1 MHIAE
6 GVLPA
11 RDALLWW
18 AVATP
23 ALLWGWPRAADRS
36 AEQDLDRRSLEGMAV
51 GLLFA
56 MTLLPI
62 PVPVAGA
69 TSHICAT
76 PVLALLLGLRRII
89 LPTALVLFVQAL
101 FFAHGGLTTLG
112 ANIVTLGVFAPAVAV
127 LVARALTW
135 LGAPAFSA
143 IVGACFLGDVAV
155 YAGDSIILATAL
167 AGAESFATWLVLIGL
182 GFAPVQLP
190 LAALEGFLSGFLV
203 RGLAERR
210 SSVVPAWL
218 DSARLRG
225 GAALVPGRA
234 LVLACVVPPIAAL
247 LAGSPARA
255 EEERYR
261 GLDDVVI
268 ARAAE
273 KAGREARPVLDL
285 GDGEVPLFV
294 FSLGSFVAGILVGRG
309 WSRLEAPRAR

>member
-23 ALLWGWPRAADRS
+23 ALVWGWPRAVDRS
-36 AEQDLDRRSLEGMAV
+36 PKQDPEQRSLEGMAV

-69 TSHICAT
+69 TSHMCAT
-76 PVLALLLGLRRII
+76 PVLALLLGLRRVIV
-89 LPTALVLFVQAL
+89 PTALVLFVQAL

-112 ANIVTLGVFAPAVAV
+112 ANLVTLGVFGPGVAV

-135 LGAPAFSA
+135 LGVPALAA

-155 YAGDSIILATAL
+155 YAGDSVILATAL
-167 AGAESFATWLVLIGL
+167 AGPESFASWLALIGL

-203 RGLAERR
+203 RGLAQRR

-225 GAALVPGRA
+225 GAAVLAGRA
-234 LVLACVVPPIAAL
+234 LALACVLPSIAAL
-247 LAGSPARA
+247 LAGSPALA
-255 EEERYR
+255 AEERYR

-268 ARAAE
+268 GRAAE
-273 KAGREARPVLDL
+273 RAGREPRPVFDL

-294 FSLGSFVAGILVGRG
+294 FSLGSFVAGVLVGRG